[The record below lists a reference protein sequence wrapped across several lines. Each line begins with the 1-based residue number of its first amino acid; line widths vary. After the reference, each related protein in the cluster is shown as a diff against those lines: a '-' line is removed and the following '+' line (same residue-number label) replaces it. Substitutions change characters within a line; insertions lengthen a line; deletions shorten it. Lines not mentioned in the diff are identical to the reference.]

1 MKRLLLLLILVSILA
16 SCGKPL
22 TSAGGEVTGVRSVA
36 FNEPAPYG
44 MVLIQRGSYQMGIS
58 ENDSLWGISAEQKG
72 VSVDAFWMDE
82 TEVSNAKYRQ
92 FVYWVRDSIIRERLA
107 DPAYGGNDLF
117 KITEDR
123 YGDPV
128 PPHLDW
134 SRPIP
139 WRRATEE
146 EQRAIESVY
155 TTNPV
160 TGEKRLDPKQMNFKY
175 EWYDYTAAALRK
187 MGIEPFIPP
196 YTSKRTLSLGTKN
209 SPEAICL
216 PYKLILGNFIE
227 AIEGGV
233 DYVAMITSPGIC
245 RLGEYGKNI
254 KNVLKDL
261 GYDANYIELNLYNG
275 FQGMWDF
282 LSRLTGNGNPITII
296 RAINIAIRKVFAIDE
311 IENFYS
317 YHRARE
323 INFGDSEK
331 AYKKA
336 LKLIDNALTTKELK
350 KALKEGLKEIAQV
363 KIDPDRDVLHVDL
376 TGEIFLVLDQF
387 ANQNIEKELGR
398 MGVQTRRS
406 LTVSGF
412 LKDAIIPK
420 MCKKGETHLERAF
433 RMAKPYL
440 MRDIGGDALECISD
454 VMYAKEKGTDGLIH
468 VSPFT
473 CMPEIMSQNIFPKMR
488 EDIDIP
494 ILSLIMDEQTGKAG
508 YLTRLEAFVD
518 LMRRKKMKNK
528 IALKTKENI
537 KPDEAIV
544 K

>member
-1 MKRLLLLLILVSILA
+1 
-16 SCGKPL
+16 
-22 TSAGGEVTGVRSVA
+22 
-36 FNEPAPYG
+36 
-44 MVLIQRGSYQMGIS
+44 MG
-58 ENDSLWGISAEQKG
+58 
-72 VSVDAFWMDE
+72 
-82 TEVSNAKYRQ
+82 
-92 FVYWVRDSIIRERLA
+92 
-107 DPAYGGNDLF
+107 
-117 KITEDR
+117 
-123 YGDPV
+123 
-128 PPHLDW
+128 
-134 SRPIP
+134 
-139 WRRATEE
+139 
-146 EQRAIESVY
+146 
-155 TTNPV
+155 
-160 TGEKRLDPKQMNFKY
+160 
-175 EWYDYTAAALRK
+175 
-187 MGIEPFIPP
+187 
-196 YTSKRTLSLGTKN
+196 
-209 SPEAICL
+209 
-216 PYKLILGNFIE
+216 
-227 AIEGGV
+227 
-233 DYVAMITSPGIC
+233 
-245 RLGEYGKNI
+245 
-254 KNVLKDL
+254 
-261 GYDANYIELNLYNG
+261 
-275 FQGMWDF
+275 F

>member
-1 MKRLLLLLILVSILA
+1 M
-16 SCGKPL
+16 
-22 TSAGGEVTGVRSVA
+22 GGEKKQKNKIKVA
-36 FNEPAPYG
+36 FPH
-44 MVLIQRGSYQMGIS
+44 MGTIS
-58 ENDSLWGISAEQKG
+58 IAW
-72 VSVDAFWMDE
+72 
-82 TEVSNAKYRQ
+82 
-92 FVYWVRDSIIRERLA
+92 
-107 DPAYGGNDLF
+107 
-117 KITEDR
+117 
-123 YGDPV
+123 
-128 PPHLDW
+128 
-134 SRPIP
+134 
-139 WRRATEE
+139 
-146 EQRAIESVY
+146 
-155 TTNPV
+155 
-160 TGEKRLDPKQMNFKY
+160 
-175 EWYDYTAAALRK
+175 AAALRK

-227 AIEGGV
+227 AIEGGT

-275 FQGMWDF
+275 FSGMWEF
-282 LSRLTGNGNPITII
+282 LSKLTGNNNPITII
-296 RAINIAIRKVFAIDE
+296 RAINIAVRKVFAIDE
-311 IENFYS
+311 VESFYS
-317 YHRARE
+317 YYRARE
-323 INFGDSEK
+323 IHFGESEK

-350 KALKEGLKEIAQV
+350 KALKQGLKEIAKV
-363 KIDPDRDVLHVDL
+363 EINKNKEVLHVDL

-528 IALKTKENI
+528 LALKINEEK
-537 KPDEAIV
+537 KPEEAIV